1 MKLRKRLDLTL
12 PSLLIVSEGGIFSS
26 ELNFAESRVM
36 SRPKVCSNITA
47 KFRVGPCELAFF
59 ICCICPCTSSDFF
72 ECFSVRSPML
82 TSTRCGTYQIDLQD
96 RH

>member
-12 PSLLIVSEGGIFSS
+12 PSLLIVVSEGGIFSS

-59 ICCICPCTSSDFF
+59 ICCICPRTSSDFF
-72 ECFSVRSPML
+72 ECFFCQKPHAHQHTVWNLS
-82 TSTRCGTYQIDLQD
+82 D
-96 RH
+96 